1 MDLSTIVR
9 NHRRIMIDTAPIIYF
24 IEENPTYA
32 TLMESVILAATD
44 KERVLMTSVITLV
57 EVLTH
62 PLRMNRPEI
71 AEKYRTVLVDSK
83 NIIMYHIDTLV
94 AERAAELRA
103 RYQLKTPD
111 ALQIAV
117 SLENDATLF
126 ITNDGHIKKVEDIE
140 VVVLSEF
147 L

>member
-103 RYQLKTPD
+103 RHQLKTPSITRITIH
-111 ALQIAV
+111 Q
-117 SLENDATLF
+117 SPSPHTLPP
-126 ITNDGHIKKVEDIE
+126 HP
-140 VVVLSEF
+140 
-147 L
+147 

>member
-1 MDLSTIVR
+1 
-9 NHRRIMIDTAPIIYF
+9 
-24 IEENPTYA
+24 
-32 TLMESVILAATD
+32 
-44 KERVLMTSVITLV
+44 
-57 EVLTH
+57 
-62 PLRMNRPEI
+62 MNRPEI
-71 AEKYRTVLVDSK
+71 AEKYRTVLVDSQ
-83 NIIMYHIDTLV
+83 NIIMYPIDTLV

-117 SLENDATLF
+117 SLENDATLL

>member
-1 MDLSTIVR
+1 MDLNTIIR

-24 IEENPTYA
+24 IEENPTYGPI
-32 TLMESVILAATD
+32 MESMIVAATD

-62 PLRMNRPEI
+62 PLRMNKPEI

-83 NIIMYHIDTLV
+83 NIIMYPIDTLV

-103 RYQLKTPD
+103 RHQLKTPD

-117 SLENDATLF
+117 SLENNATLF
-126 ITNDGHIKKVEDIE
+126 ITNDKHIKKVEDIE
-140 VVVLSEF
+140 VIVLSEF

>member
-1 MDLSTIVR
+1 MDLNTIIH

-24 IEENPTYA
+24 IEENPAYGPF
-32 TLMESVILAATD
+32 MESMIVAATD
-44 KERVLMTSVITLV
+44 KECVLMTSVITLV

-62 PLRMNRPEI
+62 PLRMNKLDI

-83 NIIMYHIDTLV
+83 NIIMYPIDTLV

-103 RYQLKTPD
+103 RHQLKTPD

-117 SLENDATLF
+117 SLENNATLF
-126 ITNDGHIKKVEDIE
+126 ITNDNHIKKVEDIE
-140 VVVLSEF
+140 VIVLSEF

>member
-1 MDLSTIVR
+1 
-9 NHRRIMIDTAPIIYF
+9 MIDTAPIIYF
-24 IEENPTYA
+24 IEENPTYGPI
-32 TLMESVILAATD
+32 MESMIVAATD

-62 PLRMNRPEI
+62 PLRMNKPEI

-83 NIIMYHIDTLV
+83 NIIMYPIDTLV

-103 RYQLKTPD
+103 RHQLKTPD

-117 SLENDATLF
+117 SLENNATLF
-126 ITNDGHIKKVEDIE
+126 ITNDKHIKKVEDIE
-140 VVVLSEF
+140 VIVLSEF